1 MGENMKKMIT
11 TFSAVLALVVSA
23 FTFSTVAKSA
33 EFFTIGTGG
42 PTGVYFQTG
51 NAICKMLHKSA
62 IAKEHGRKKGIDKA
76 YRCTAPSTGGS
87 NYNIGQIKEGEFQFG
102 VAQSDWQF
110 HAVNGSSKWEG
121 NSLKD

>member
-1 MGENMKKMIT
+1 MRKIIT
-11 TFSAVLALVVSA
+11 TLSSALVIFAATLS
-23 FTFSTVAKSA
+23 FTTVVKSA

-62 IAKEHGRKKGIDKA
+62 TSKDHGRKKGTAKA

-87 NYNIGQIKEGEFQFG
+87 NYNIGQIAAGEF
-102 VAQSDWQF
+102 
-110 HAVNGSSKWEG
+110 
-121 NSLKD
+121 

>member
-1 MGENMKKMIT
+1 MKKLMSLI
-11 TFSAVLALVVSA
+11 SACLVMFA
-23 FTFSTVAKSA
+23 FASPVAKSA

-62 IAKEHGRKKGIDKA
+62 ISAEHGRKKGTAKA

-87 NYNIGQIKEGEFQFG
+87 NYNIGQIKDCLLYTSPSPRDNR
-102 VAQSDWQF
+102 VSRMP
-110 HAVNGSSKWEG
+110 SSA
-121 NSLKD
+121 

>member
-1 MGENMKKMIT
+1 MRKIL
-11 TFSAVLALVVSA
+11 TFLSSALLIFVASLS
-23 FTFSTVAKSA
+23 FTTVAKSA

-62 IAKEHGRKKGIDKA
+62 ISAEHGRKKGTAKA

-102 VAQSDWQF
+102 VAQSDWQY
-110 HAVNGSSKWEG
+110 HACLLYTSDAADE
-121 NSLKD
+121 